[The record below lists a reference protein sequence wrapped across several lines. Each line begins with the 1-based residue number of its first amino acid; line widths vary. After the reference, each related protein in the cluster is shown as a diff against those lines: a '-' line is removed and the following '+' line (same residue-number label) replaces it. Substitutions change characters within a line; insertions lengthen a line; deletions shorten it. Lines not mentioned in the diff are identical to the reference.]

1 MNRVVFVCIARV
13 HTVNFTSC
21 ELRIAIKPIT
31 YCKTLMPTFKHA
43 RPNILQIDNS
53 SIEFMSFGTFQE
65 LPPDWEQ
72 SFTREGKRF
81 FIKYEVVLK
90 QRFRAT

>member
-1 MNRVVFVCIARV
+1 M
-13 HTVNFTSC
+13 T
-21 ELRIAIKPIT
+21 
-31 YCKTLMPTFKHA
+31 TFKHA
-43 RPNILQIDNS
+43 HPNILQIDNS

-81 FIKYEVVLK
+81 FIKYGVVLK
-90 QRFRAT
+90 QRFQATRFSLRARVCVFFLLQIVIDCLFY